1 MELVLNV
8 IKRLSNW
15 IIVHMGTY
23 SFLLG
28 SPRIGCEEFEG
39 IAIPSNRAVE
49 ILLVPAG
56 VDLF

>member
-1 MELVLNV
+1 
-8 IKRLSNW
+8 
-15 IIVHMGTY
+15 MGTY

-28 SPRIGCEEFEG
+28 SPRIGCEEVEG
-39 IAIPSNRAVE
+39 IAIPSNRAIE